1 MWKPYLGQPFEG
13 ERIFKFKCGD
23 VQKRFFYTFPEDD
36 VVRNNLNWDQVF
48 YLDESPSYSIEEE
61 RNIFNAGYTKGY
73 EDNYHGNAWH
83 PELSFD
89 EWIKEREGK

>member
-23 VQKRFFYTFPEDD
+23 VINHGYFEEDGD
-36 VVRNNLNWDQVF
+36 PYPWGLFNNVC